1 MQLRALFSNLG
12 PVVRNRSRAVLAL
25 IVAVPLV
32 ASGEAATY
40 EVKVTLTGLRSAKGQ
55 VLACLTAQPRDFPDC
70 TGDPAAHHLAVPAGA
85 GVILDFG
92 AVSPGLYAVSVIHD
106 ENGNGQL
113 DKRLMLPREGYGFS
127 RDAPVRFGPPRFAA
141 AAFAVTGNTA
151 QTLRLRYIF

>member
-1 MQLRALFSNLG
+1 MW
-12 PVVRNRSRAVLAL
+12 NRSRAVLAL

-32 ASGEAATY
+32 ASGEAAATY
-40 EVKVTLTGLRSAKGQ
+40 EVKVTLTGMRSANGQ
-55 VLACLTAQPRDFPDC
+55 VLACLTAQPSGFPDC
-70 TGDPAAHHLAVPAGA
+70 TGDPAAHHLAIPAGA

-92 AVSPGLYAVSVIHD
+92 SVPPGLYAVSVVHD
-106 ENGNGQL
+106 ENGNGKL

-141 AAFAVTGNTA
+141 AAFAVTGDVS